1 MTVDVL
7 VVVRSVF
14 TARLPLEVA
23 ELSTRSASSTTN
35 NEWDVSDQ
43 EDSPLVNPLEGAD
56 NLCEHKYRLTRCGP
70 VSPVLATEQ
79 RSYPHGVVRK

>member
-1 MTVDVL
+1 MTIDVL

-56 NLCEHKYRLTRCGP
+56 NL
-70 VSPVLATEQ
+70 
-79 RSYPHGVVRK
+79 

>member
-1 MTVDVL
+1 MQLFSVTVDVL
-7 VVVRSVF
+7 VVVRSAF

-43 EDSPLVNPLEGAD
+43 EDSPLVKPFGG
-56 NLCEHKYRLTRCGP
+56 RR
-70 VSPVLATEQ
+70 
-79 RSYPHGVVRK
+79 